1 MNHGNRC
8 APETLA
14 REQPVSQAVNNF
26 TFAGSGG
33 LNQLG
38 GLRNSLC
45 LGKAGQFTGVNE
57 HPVARS
63 GDTRLGRVFLALNIE
78 YRHDRQV
85 KFLGEVKVTL
95 IVRRHRHNSAG
106 TIIGKHII
114 GSPHRQLCAVQ
125 RVDCVTPSKH
135 TSLFTLGRLAVNIA
149 EGLNLLAV
157 VF

>member
-1 MNHGNRC
+1 MNHGNRR

-38 GLRNSLC
+38 GLRNSFC
-45 LGKAGQFTGVNE
+45 LGKAGQLTRINE

-63 GDTRLGRVFLALNIE
+63 GDTRLGGVFRTLNIE
-78 YRHDRQV
+78 HRHDRQV

-95 IVRRHRHNSAG
+95 IVRGHRHNSAG
-106 TIIGKHII
+106 AVIGKHVI
-114 GSPHRQLCAVQ
+114 GGPHRQFRTV
-125 RVDCVTPSKH
+125 
-135 TSLFTLGRLAVNIA
+135 
-149 EGLNLLAV
+149 
-157 VF
+157 

>member
-1 MNHGNRC
+1 MNHGNRR

-14 REQPVSQAVNNF
+14 REQPVAQAVNNL
-26 TFAGSGG
+26 TFAGAGS

-63 GDTRLGRVFLALNIE
+63 GDTRFGRVFRALNIE
-78 YRHDRQV
+78 HRHNRQV
-85 KFLGEVKVTL
+85 ELFGEVKVTL

-106 TIIGKHII
+106 AVIGKHVI
-114 GSPHRQLCAVQ
+114 GGPHRQFRTV
-125 RVDCVTPSKH
+125 
-135 TSLFTLGRLAVNIA
+135 
-149 EGLNLLAV
+149 
-157 VF
+157 